1 MIKKILGIITS
12 LAVVGVI
19 VMVVLEYKGYSSML
33 PQGQSAKATNTT
45 ITTNTTVE
53 QQAVEDALQE
63 VESPAEEQTV
73 AQAEDNVIEEQP
85 TSQE

>member
-33 PQGQSAKATNTT
+33 PQGQSSKATNTT

>member
-1 MIKKILGIITS
+1 
-12 LAVVGVI
+12 
-19 VMVVLEYKGYSSML
+19 ML